1 MLASGEQNVI
11 IAERDAALRALQ
23 RNQCESERRIL
34 GLEEDLRMVH
44 QERDDAAGGS
54 DAEFHAALAR
64 FQSQP
69 MQRSD
74 YTVAQN
80 KALLTSWLR
89 SRGFTTLAAQRRAIE
104 AMLAARGAAG

>member
-1 MLASGEQNVI
+1 MLEQNVI
-11 IAERDAALRALQ
+11 LAQRDAALHALQ
-23 RNQCESERRIL
+23 RNQGESERRIL
-34 GLEEDLRMVH
+34 GLEEELRMVH
-44 QERDDAAGGS
+44 QEREDAAGS

-89 SRGFTTLAAQRRAIE
+89 GRGFTTPATQRRAIE